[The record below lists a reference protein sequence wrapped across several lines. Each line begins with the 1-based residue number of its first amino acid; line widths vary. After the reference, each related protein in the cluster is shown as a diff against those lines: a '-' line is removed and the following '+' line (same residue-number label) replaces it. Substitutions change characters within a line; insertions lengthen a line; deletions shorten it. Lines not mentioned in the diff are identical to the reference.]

1 MIKIV
6 KKYKYP
12 SNEEIKRMCDEA
24 LNQENREEIIEEIK
38 YLKNR

>member
-1 MIKIV
+1 MIKIE

-12 SNEEIKRMCDEA
+12 STEEIKKMCDEA
-24 LNQENREEIIEEIK
+24 LNQDNRDEIIKEIK